1 MKPLLS
7 IGTHES
13 IHDDGEASGYFVDD
27 NTGIK
32 LSDKLVNE
40 GRMLEMKT
48 FREMGVYEY
57 VLKSEAVKSVNG
69 KLVGV
74 RWVDSLKGDIVRSRL
89 VAQEFAGKDDRDDL
103 FAATPPLSATKF
115 VISEVASKSN
125 RGSNEWKLMVLD
137 VKRAFL
143 YGNIQEEIYVHLPAE
158 DPMHGLGYVGRLVKA
173 MYGTR
178 AAPQVWQEVV
188 RQNMTAIGFDVNPI
202 FPCVYYHPGKDMTVV
217 THVDDFLCSGQKHEL
232 LWFKEMLSVQFEM
245 KAEIL
250 GGRSDESKEINFLG
264 RTIRQTA
271 DGIEMEGDPKHVKIL
286 LDEWDMSSSK
296 TVSSPGADIEKANI
310 REKQDEERGL
320 EDKEAT
326 IYRRAAAR
334 LNYMSL
340 DRADLSYASKECS
353 RGMAKPTVGDIVRLK
368 RVLRYLKGSPR
379 IVNTFKWQ
387 EPDSRLRTYSDSDW
401 AGCAKTRRSTSGG
414 MILRGAHL
422 LAHWSTTQS
431 TVALSSAE
439 AELNALI
446 KAASETLGVMNML
459 KAMGKDFKVEIFTDS
474 SAANGIVH
482 RLGCGKVKHLEA
494 RQLWLQEV
502 VRMKTLQ
509 VKKVGRELNISD
521 AMTHHWSCVDGTRHF
536 TKAGIEWRQ

>member
-1 MKPLLS
+1 MSSMKPLLS

-158 DPMHGLGYVGRLVKA
+158 DPMHGLGHVGRLVKA

-188 RQNMTAIGFDVNPI
+188 RQNMTAIGFDVNPYFHASI
-202 FPCVYYHPGKDMTVV
+202 T
-217 THVDDFLCSGQKHEL
+217 
-232 LWFKEMLSVQFEM
+232 
-245 KAEIL
+245 IL
-250 GGRSDESKEINFLG
+250 
-264 RTIRQTA
+264 
-271 DGIEMEGDPKHVKIL
+271 VK
-286 LDEWDMSSSK
+286 
-296 TVSSPGADIEKANI
+296 T
-310 REKQDEERGL
+310 
-320 EDKEAT
+320 
-326 IYRRAAAR
+326 
-334 LNYMSL
+334 
-340 DRADLSYASKECS
+340 
-353 RGMAKPTVGDIVRLK
+353 
-368 RVLRYLKGSPR
+368 
-379 IVNTFKWQ
+379 
-387 EPDSRLRTYSDSDW
+387 
-401 AGCAKTRRSTSGG
+401 
-414 MILRGAHL
+414 
-422 LAHWSTTQS
+422 
-431 TVALSSAE
+431 
-439 AELNALI
+439 
-446 KAASETLGVMNML
+446 
-459 KAMGKDFKVEIFTDS
+459 
-474 SAANGIVH
+474 
-482 RLGCGKVKHLEA
+482 
-494 RQLWLQEV
+494 
-502 VRMKTLQ
+502 
-509 VKKVGRELNISD
+509 
-521 AMTHHWSCVDGTRHF
+521 
-536 TKAGIEWRQ
+536 